1 MLYSESNVLSYKYLH
16 TFTLGFWI
24 QSSIPIKS
32 YSTHFTSFQ
41 RPIPGIVDT
50 FDAVPS
56 EGVTVTNPIFM
67 NISTTVALLTSC
79 SFFTRQV
86 TKVTITTVFTQIAH
100 MTLRAVCANNILP
113 YLNTAGS
120 KFTRTW
126 LAVIFF
132 SFSWISIESILA
144 LVAVVT
150 SCVVLADAFAC
161 HRVTCIRMTITLAG
175 DTP

>member
-1 MLYSESNVLSYKYLH
+1 MLFRSVH

-32 YSTHFTSFQ
+32 HSTPFTSIQ
-41 RPIPGIVDT
+41 RPIPGIVDA

-56 EGVTVTNPIFM
+56 EGVAVTNRIFM

-79 SFFTRQV
+79 SFFTREI
-86 TKVTITTVFTQIAH
+86 TKVTITTVFTQIAL
-100 MTLRAVCANNILP
+100 MTLRAVCTNNILP

-132 SFSWISIESILA
+132 SFSRISIESILA
-144 LVAVVT
+144 FVAVVT